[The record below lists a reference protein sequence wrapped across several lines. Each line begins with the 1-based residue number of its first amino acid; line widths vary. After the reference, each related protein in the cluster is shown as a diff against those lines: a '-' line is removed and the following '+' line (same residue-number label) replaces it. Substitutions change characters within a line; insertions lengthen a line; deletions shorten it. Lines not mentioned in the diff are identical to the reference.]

1 MNGSLGMLSQC
12 LMNAR
17 ICRAKAYF
25 KVECTINLMAYNPSR
40 KEGKFN
46 LKGFVPAGDQP
57 KAIKGLVDGLKKKM
71 RTQTLLGA
79 TGTGKTFTIANVI
92 QQVQKPTL
100 VIAHNKTLAA
110 QLAQEFRS
118 FFPDA
123 AVHYFVSYYDY
134 YQPEAY
140 MPVTDTYIEKD
151 AQINEEI
158 DRLRHAS
165 TQALLTRRDVII
177 VASVSCIYGLGS
189 PVDYEREN
197 IRLSVDDPVTKIEL
211 MQRFV
216 NIQYERTNADLSPGT
231 FRAIGNRI
239 DIMPISETVMLQI
252 EIAGNKIS
260 SLIVTDPV
268 SMRIVEEIEHYYIF
282 PAKHF
287 ISDIPTRERAVQT
300 IEAELKERL
309 AELEKENKILEVE
322 RLKRRTRYDIA
333 MIREMGFCQGIEN
346 YSRHLSGKAPGVAPD
361 TLIEYF
367 PKNEDGT
374 HDFLTVIDESHV
386 TLPQLHGM
394 YAGDQSRKQ
403 TLVEYGFRLPS
414 AKDNRPLRYEE
425 FETRIGDVIYV
436 SATPGAYE
444 RTTASQV
451 VEQIIRPTGLLD
463 PQLIVRPVLEKGSYK
478 GQVYDFIQETIK
490 DTKAG
495 GRTLATTLTKKMAES
510 LAEYLRGEGI
520 KAEYLHS
527 DIKTIE
533 RIQILTRF
541 RKGEFDCLVG
551 VNLLREGLDLPE
563 VTLIGIL
570 DADKEG
576 FLRSETSLI
585 QTIGRAARNVK
596 GRVILYADRMTGS
609 LERAMGETNRRRAL
623 QEAHNKEHNITPVT
637 ISKAI
642 QDITEGIA
650 STHDKA
656 VSAELEIDQKL
667 FAKNPSKLIK
677 LKEKQMKE
685 AVKALDFETAAI
697 LRDEIKVLKG
707 RALKAEEAKGEME
720 EVEVIDGVGE
730 DIK

>member
-1 MNGSLGMLSQC
+1 MSSNPIHSNKKQ
-12 LMNAR
+12 
-17 ICRAKAYF
+17 
-25 KVECTINLMAYNPSR
+25 NLFAIQ
-40 KEGKFN
+40 
-46 LKGFVPAGDQP
+46 GFEPKGDQP
-57 KAIKGLVDGLKKKM
+57 KAIKGLVDGLKKNMK
-71 RTQTLLGA
+71 RQTLLGA

-92 QQVQKPTL
+92 NQIQKPTL

-110 QLAQEFRS
+110 QLAQEFRT

-165 TQALLTRRDVII
+165 TQALLTRSDTII

-189 PVDYEREN
+189 PKDYEREN
-197 IRLSVDDPVTKIEL
+197 IRLSVGESATKISL

-216 NIQYERTNADLSPGT
+216 SIYYERTNADLSPGT
-231 FRAIGNRI
+231 FRALGNRI

-252 EIAGNKIS
+252 EIAGGKIS
-260 SLIVTDPV
+260 HLQTVDPV
-268 SMRIVEEIEHYYIF
+268 SMKLIEVVNDYFIF

-287 ISDIPTRERAVQT
+287 ISDVPTRERAVQT
-300 IEAELKERL
+300 IEQELKERL
-309 AELEKENKILEVE
+309 AEYDKEGKILEAE
-322 RLKRRTRYDIA
+322 RLKRRTRYDVA
-333 MIREMGFCQGIEN
+333 MIREVGFCQGIEN

-361 TLIEYF
+361 TLLEYF
-367 PKNEDGT
+367 PHDKNGNPE
-374 HDFLTVIDESHV
+374 FLTVIDESHV

-425 FETRIGDVIYV
+425 FEERVGDVIYV
-436 SATPGAYE
+436 SATPSKYE
-444 RTTASQV
+444 REESEQI

-463 PQLIVRPVLEKGSYK
+463 PVLELRKVGADGAYK
-478 GQVYDFIQETIK
+478 GQVHDFIEETV
-490 DTKAG
+490 KAVKKG
-495 GRTLATTLTKKMAES
+495 GRVLVTTLTKKMAES
-510 LAEYLRGEGI
+510 LAEYLKEQGV

-527 DIKTIE
+527 DVKTME
-533 RIQILTRF
+533 RIQILTKF
-541 RKGEFDCLVG
+541 RKGDFDCLVG

-585 QTIGRAARNVK
+585 QTIGRAARNSN
-596 GRVILYADRMTGS
+596 GRVILYADVMTGS
-609 LERAMGETNRRRAL
+609 MDRAIGETNRRRAI
-623 QEAHNKEHNITPVT
+623 QEAFNKEHGITPTT
-637 ISKAI
+637 IIKNI
-642 QDITEGIA
+642 KDITEELQ
-650 STHDKA
+650 TNHEKA
-656 VSAELEIDQKL
+656 VNEELRVDQKL
-667 FAKNPSKLIK
+667 FAKNPDKLLK

-685 AVKALDFETAAI
+685 AVKILDFETAAI
-697 LRDEIKVLKG
+697 LRDELEVL
-707 RALKAEEAKGEME
+707 RERLSNKADK
-720 EVEVIDGVGE
+720 
-730 DIK
+730 

>member
-1 MNGSLGMLSQC
+1 M
-12 LMNAR
+12 
-17 ICRAKAYF
+17 
-25 KVECTINLMAYNPSR
+25 SR
-40 KEGKFN
+40 NEGTFN
-46 LKGFVPAGDQP
+46 IKGFTPAGDQP
-57 KAIKGLVDGLKKKM
+57 KAIAELVKGLEKGMDC
-71 RTQTLLGA
+71 QTLLGA

-110 QLAQEFRS
+110 QLAQEFRT

-165 TQALLTRRDVII
+165 TQALLTRKDVII

-189 PVDYEREN
+189 PKDYEREN
-197 IRLSVDDPVTKIEL
+197 MRLSIGDRATKVDL
-211 MQRFV
+211 MQKFV
-216 NIQYERTNADLSPGT
+216 NIYYERTNADLSPGT
-231 FRAIGNRI
+231 FRALGNRI
-239 DIMPISETVMLQI
+239 DIMPISETRMLQI
-252 EIAGNKIS
+252 EIAAGKIS
-260 SLIVTDPV
+260 HLQLVDPV
-268 SMRIVEEIEHYYIF
+268 SMKVLSVVDDYFIF

-287 ISDIPTRERAVQT
+287 ISDIPTRERAVST

-309 AELEKENKILEVE
+309 AELDRDGKILEAE
-322 RLKRRTRYDIA
+322 RLKRRTRYDVA
-333 MIREMGFCQGIEN
+333 MIREVGFCQGIEN
-346 YSRHLSGKAPGVAPD
+346 YSRHLSGKRPGEAPD
-361 TLIEYF
+361 TLLEYF
-367 PKNEDGT
+367 PRDEKGRP
-374 HDFLTVIDESHV
+374 DFLTVIDESHV

-425 FETRIGDVIYV
+425 FETRIDKVIYV
-436 SATPGAYE
+436 SATPGEYE
-444 RTTASQV
+444 RKESAQI

-463 PQLIVRPVLEKGSYK
+463 PKLEIKRVSEEGIDMKAKTAQGEMGGSPDSRSEYR
-478 GQVYDFIQETIK
+478 GQVHHFIKESVADIK
-490 DTKAG
+490 TG
-495 GRTLATTLTKKMAES
+495 GRVIATTLTKKMAENLS
-510 LAEYLRGEGI
+510 EYLKEQGV

-585 QTIGRAARNVK
+585 QTIGRAARNVN
-596 GRVILYADRMTGS
+596 GRVILYADVMTGS
-609 LERAMGETNRRRAL
+609 LERAINETNRRRSI
-623 QEAHNKEHNITPVT
+623 QEAYNKEHGITPKT
-637 ISKAI
+637 IVKNI
-642 QDITEGIA
+642 EDITEQLQSEHA
-650 STHDKA
+650 KA
-656 VSAELEIDQKL
+656 VNAELSIDEKL
-667 FAKNPSKLIK
+667 FKKNPDKLIK
-677 LKEKQMKE
+677 LKEKAMKE
-685 AVKALDFETAAI
+685 AVKILDFETAAI
-697 LRDEIKVLKG
+697 LRDELEVLRNKIS
-707 RALKAEEAKGEME
+707 KTDKQ
-720 EVEVIDGVGE
+720 
-730 DIK
+730 

>member
-1 MNGSLGMLSQC
+1 MSSNSKKT
-12 LMNAR
+12 N
-17 ICRAKAYF
+17 
-25 KVECTINLMAYNPSR
+25 
-40 KEGKFN
+40 GKFN
-46 LKGFVPAGDQP
+46 LKGFTPAGDQP
-57 KAIKGLVDGLKKKM
+57 KAIKALTEGLGKGMKK
-71 RTQTLLGA
+71 QTLLGA

-92 QQVQKPTL
+92 ENVQKPTL

-110 QLAQEFRS
+110 QLAQEFRV

-165 TQALLTRRDVII
+165 TQALLTRPDTII

-189 PVDYEREN
+189 PKDYEREN
-197 IRLSVDDPVTKIEL
+197 MRLTLGMPASKLEL

-216 NIQYERTNADLSPGT
+216 GIYYERTNADLSPGT
-231 FRAIGNRI
+231 FRALGNRI
-239 DIMPISETVMLQI
+239 DIMPISEIVMLQI
-252 EIAGNKIS
+252 EIAGGKIS
-260 SLIVTDPV
+260 HLQIVDPV
-268 SMRIVEEIEHYYIF
+268 SMKLIEVVEDYFIF

-287 ISDIPTRERAVQT
+287 ISDIPTRERAVAT
-300 IEAELKERL
+300 IEAELKDRL
-309 AELEKENKILEVE
+309 KELDEQGKILEAE
-322 RLKRRTRYDIA
+322 RLKRRTRYDVA
-333 MIREMGFCQGIEN
+333 MIKEVGFCQGIEN

-361 TLIEYF
+361 TLLEYF
-367 PKNEDGT
+367 PHDKDGKPL
-374 HDFLTVIDESHV
+374 FLTVIDESHV

-394 YAGDQSRKQ
+394 YAGDQSRKG

-425 FETRIGDVIYV
+425 FEERVGEVIYV
-436 SATPGAYE
+436 SATPGEYE
-444 RTTASQV
+444 KKESVQI

-463 PQLIVRPVLEKGSYK
+463 PVLEVRKVKEVAKYK
-478 GQVYDFIQETIK
+478 GQVHDFIDEAVK
-490 DTKAG
+490 DVKKG
-495 GRTLATTLTKKMAES
+495 GRVLVTTLTKKMAEDLS
-510 LAEYLRGEGI
+510 TYLKEQGV

-527 DIKTIE
+527 DVKTID

-585 QTIGRAARNVK
+585 QTIGRAARNAE
-596 GRVILYADRMTGS
+596 GRVILYADVMTGS
-609 LERAMGETNRRRAL
+609 LERAINETNRRRAL
-623 QEAHNKEHNITPVT
+623 QEAYNKEHGITPKT
-637 ISKAI
+637 IKKHI
-642 QDITEGIA
+642 HDITEELKTNH
-650 STHDKA
+650 SKA
-656 VSAELEIDQKL
+656 VNEELKVDQKL
-667 FAKNPSKLIK
+667 FAKNPDKLIK

-685 AVKALDFETAAI
+685 AVKILDFETAAI
-697 LRDEIKVLKG
+697 LRDELEVL
-707 RALKAEEAKGEME
+707 RDRLSNKADKS
-720 EVEVIDGVGE
+720 D
-730 DIK
+730 K

>member
-1 MNGSLGMLSQC
+1 MSSKNKS
-12 LMNAR
+12 
-17 ICRAKAYF
+17 
-25 KVECTINLMAYNPSR
+25 
-40 KEGKFN
+40 EGTFV
-46 LKGFVPAGDQP
+46 LKGFTPAGDQP
-57 KAIKGLVDGLKKKM
+57 KAIKGLVSGLEKGMHK
-71 RTQTLLGA
+71 QTLLGA

-92 QQVQKPTL
+92 NQVQKPTL

-110 QLAQEFRS
+110 QLAQEFRT

-197 IRLSVDDPVTKIEL
+197 VRLSVGDPASKVEL

-216 NIQYERTNADLSPGT
+216 NIHYERTTADLSPGT

-260 SLIVTDPV
+260 HLTVTDPV
-268 SMRIVEEIEHYYIF
+268 SMRILEEVDDYFIF

-287 ISDIPTRERAVQT
+287 ISDIPTRERAVKT
-300 IEAELKERL
+300 IEEELKERL
-309 AELEKENKILEVE
+309 KELEKEGKILEVE

-333 MIREMGFCQGIEN
+333 MIKEMGFCQGIEN

-361 TLIEYF
+361 TLLEYF
-367 PKNEDGT
+367 PRKKDGT

-403 TLVEYGFRLPS
+403 TLVDYGFRLPS

-425 FETRIGDVIYV
+425 FETRVGEVIYV
-436 SATPGAYE
+436 SATPGEYE
-444 RTTASQV
+444 RTSSDQI

-463 PQLIVRPVLEKGSYK
+463 PQLFVRPVLEKGAYK
-478 GQVYDFIQETIK
+478 GQVHDFIEETVKDIK
-490 DTKAG
+490 EG
-495 GRTLATTLTKKMAES
+495 GRVLATTLTKKMAEN

-527 DIKTIE
+527 DVKTID

-585 QTIGRAARNVK
+585 QTIGRAARNAK
-596 GRVILYADRMTGS
+596 GRVILYADQMTGS
-609 LERAMGETNRRRAL
+609 LERAINETNRRRAL
-623 QEAHNKEHNITPVT
+623 QEAYNKKHNITPTTVEKN
-637 ISKAI
+637 IK
-642 QDITEGIA
+642 DITEDLA
-650 STHDKA
+650 SSHDKA
-656 VSAELEIDQKL
+656 VSEELRVDQKL
-667 FAKNPSKLIK
+667 FAKNPNKLIK

-697 LRDEIKVLKG
+697 LRDEIKVLKQ
-707 RALKAEEAKGEME
+707 RAVVDEKDNEES
-720 EVEVIDGVGE
+720 IDTE
-730 DIK
+730 QN